1 MTSHKKGGCMKL
13 DELENENVRADSFQ
27 SIQV

>member
-13 DELENENVRADSFQ
+13 DELENERWGHDCL
-27 SIQV
+27 